1 MAALRVRGHKKRR
14 MNTDG
19 TNNDGRLEPRTTPT
33 AAGSFSQESVFGDPQ
48 WVSEHIEW
56 IRRHYQRDNGNGEA
70 AA

>member
-1 MAALRVRGHKKRR
+1 
-14 MNTDG
+14 MNPE
-19 TNNDGRLEPRTTPT
+19 NNNQDGRLEPRTTPT
-33 AAGSFSQESVFGDPQ
+33 AAGSFPQESIFGDAQ

>member
-1 MAALRVRGHKKRR
+1 
-14 MNTDG
+14 MNPE
-19 TNNDGRLEPRTTPT
+19 NNNQDGRHEPRTTPT
-33 AAGSFSQESVFGDPQ
+33 AAGSVSQQPVFGDPQ

>member
-1 MAALRVRGHKKRR
+1 

-19 TNNDGRLEPRTTPT
+19 TDNDGRHEPRTAPT
-33 AAGSFSQESVFGDPQ
+33 AAARFSQESVFGDPQ

-56 IRRHYQRDNGNGEA
+56 IRRHYQRDNGNREA